1 MLKTR
6 LSGSQIA
13 TVLALYKKS
22 LSLNP
27 MVRAGFR
34 AEAEVTVYLRMHT
47 KEIAKTSRIC
57 IPTEELFSYKR
68 KSRLLKRTIGLD
80 F

>member
-6 LSGSQIA
+6 LSSSQIA
-13 TVLALYKKS
+13 RVLALYKKS

-27 MVRAGFR
+27 MVRAVSR
-34 AEAEVTVYLRMHT
+34 AEAKVTVFLRMHT
-47 KEIAKTSRIC
+47 KEIAKTSRKC
-57 IPTEELFSYKR
+57 IPTEELFPYKR
-68 KSRLLKRTIGLD
+68 KSRLPKRTIGLD